1 MQKRKEYCRY
11 GAEGKLSE
19 DEVQHVCR
27 RTDVVSYGLMA
38 EMSHFQKERVADF
51 TEAMR
56 GFLRNQVSF
65 YRQVGQ
71 IAAAAFPGDGGSRLH
86 GRSMM
91 PLLRRP
97 KASTNKQTE
106 ELYIMTV

>member
-11 GAEGKLSE
+11 GQEGKLSE

-27 RTDVVSYGLMA
+27 RTDVVSYALMA

-65 YRQVGQ
+65 YRNVSHG
-71 IAAAAFPGDGGSRLH
+71 IPKTGDMCYELWC
-86 GRSMM
+86 
-91 PLLRRP
+91 
-97 KASTNKQTE
+97 
-106 ELYIMTV
+106 LYIVRGWRRLTAELA

>member
-1 MQKRKEYCRY
+1 MLYMIQGAMQKRKEYCRY

-27 RTDVVSYGLMA
+27 RTDVVSYALMA
-38 EMSHFQKERVADF
+38 EMSHFQKERAADF

-65 YRQVGQ
+65 YRQVS
-71 IAAAAFPGDGGSRLH
+71 DGALNISPH
-86 GRSMM
+86 GHR
-91 PLLRRP
+91 
-97 KASTNKQTE
+97 
-106 ELYIMTV
+106 